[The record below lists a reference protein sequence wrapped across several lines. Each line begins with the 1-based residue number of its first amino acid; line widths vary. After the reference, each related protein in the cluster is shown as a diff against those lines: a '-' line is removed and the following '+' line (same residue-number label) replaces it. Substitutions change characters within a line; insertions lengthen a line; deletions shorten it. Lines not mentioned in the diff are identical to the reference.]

1 MRCPA
6 RCTLGRKGRRHT
18 RSVGVAYNYRVRP
31 GAKTR
36 LRNQLRR
43 SVRPSVRATVRELEM
58 EMFRP
63 KKRRRCASVVRAN
76 FSCRRPSVRP
86 SLSSM
91 SSFECRFCDF
101 PGAPNEGGSNV
112 SGWSDIAI
120 HLRRDSKS
128 EGSAVCAARQEGL
141 IQSTGSVF
149 PKLIGMSY
157 RTGKY
162 PSYRLHFHSMQ
173 LRCCRRTAPRRAR
186 ERSPASSCRR

>member
-63 KKRRRCASVVRAN
+63 KSDDGVRQ
-76 FSCRRPSVRP
+76 SCEQISHVGVRPSVRP

-91 SSFECRFCDF
+91 SSFERRFCDS

-162 PSYRLHFHSMQ
+162 PSYRLHFH
-173 LRCCRRTAPRRAR
+173 
-186 ERSPASSCRR
+186 